1 MTYSYDDMAAILENP
16 NALTRLRNLKSGN
29 LHHAVETVSG
39 FQVI

>member
-1 MTYSYDDMAAILENP
+1 MTIRSELIDELLAG
-16 NALTRLRNLKSGN
+16 LRNLKCGN

>member
-1 MTYSYDDMAAILENP
+1 MLNP
-16 NALTRLRNLKSGN
+16 TTTRWRLRNLKCGN